1 MSAFQRQAEEVRQE
15 CIQRRTLVLSRPDLA
30 RRLTQPPLGYAQ
42 PEQWNG
48 YLPPEHYNGVVNDS
62 PRRAALV
69 DIIAAAQAAERIRD
83 DDLEVF

>member
-30 RRLTQPPLGYAQ
+30 RRLTQPPLNYTQ

-48 YLPPEHYNGVVNDS
+48 YLPPEHYNGMVNDS

-69 DIIAAAQAAERIRD
+69 DIIAAAEAAERTRD